1 MSVSTHLT
9 PDPERR
15 LLILR
20 ESIQEA
26 VAWTEKKTGALAVFS
41 AAQLAWLH
49 SAAST
54 GPLSTAAMAALAA
67 SLPLGI
73 YAFSPLTDNPVPSIG
88 PHRSDDSLILA
99 ENLSK
104 YTHSEMIL
112 LLDRYFGGGITAT
125 QYYEDIVAQILVSA
139 RAAVR
144 KGRLF
149 RIACLL
155 VGAAQVCL
163 LARVFWPH

>member
-20 ESIQEA
+20 ENMQEA
-26 VAWTEKKTGALAVFS
+26 VAWTEKKTGALAVFA

-49 SAAST
+49 AASPS
-54 GPLSTAAMAALAA
+54 GPLSLAAMASLAA
-67 SLPLGI
+67 SLPMGI
-73 YAFSPLTDNPVPSIG
+73 FAFSPLTDRPGPSIG

-99 ENLSK
+99 EDLAK
-104 YTHSEMIL
+104 YTSTEMIL

-125 QYYEDIVAQILVSA
+125 QYYEDIVAQIVVSA

-149 RIACLL
+149 RLACLL
-155 VGAAQVCL
+155 VGIAQLCL
-163 LARVFWPH
+163 LARVFWAR